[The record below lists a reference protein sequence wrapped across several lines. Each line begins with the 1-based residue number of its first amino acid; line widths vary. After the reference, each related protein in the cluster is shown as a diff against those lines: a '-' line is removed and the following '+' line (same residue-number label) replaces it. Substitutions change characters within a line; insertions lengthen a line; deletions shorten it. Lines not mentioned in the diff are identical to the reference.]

1 MAYVIAPSDCIN
13 CGKCRRECP
22 TQTIL
27 FFGREDEKHWVEPS
41 GCIDCDLCARAC
53 PMDCITRE
61 DEPVLALEQM
71 DSARAR
77 ARSFFGQRRR
87 FKRALAGYADAVI
100 GASHNGLRGHG

>member
-1 MAYVIAPSDCIN
+1 MAYVIAPMDCIN

-27 FFGREDEKHWVEPS
+27 FFGRDDAKHWIDPT

-61 DEPVLALEQM
+61 AEPVLEM
-71 DSARAR
+71 GEMNRARAR
-77 ARSFFGQRRR
+77 ARSFFGHRRR
-87 FKRALAGYADAVI
+87 FGRALNRYVDTVVR
-100 GASHNGLRGHG
+100 GARRKP